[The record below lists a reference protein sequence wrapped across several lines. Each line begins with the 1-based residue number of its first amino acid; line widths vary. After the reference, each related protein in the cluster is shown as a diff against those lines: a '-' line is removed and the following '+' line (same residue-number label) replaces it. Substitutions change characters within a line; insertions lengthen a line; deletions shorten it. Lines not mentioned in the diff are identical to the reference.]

1 MKTLLIIPLTLSIF
15 FSGCSTT
22 NVAKSPIGAAVIA
35 KTSNIV
41 IDKQLHAA
49 ATKLDTGNPY
59 LHSLAVG
66 LRAVEGQI
74 LTAEDIKKIA
84 ADYGDPH
91 NQHKFKSLALNLWNV
106 IKPAAINIGW
116 AAATELA
123 AVGLQQGAVAGGN
136 QKEILA
142 VGYVENPD
150 YPAFD
155 KWMERVRQVAPR
167 FQLKL
172 NPGAEDEEEFFYL
185 YGWQTEDRSP
195 EAAVRLAKRVWSK

>member
-1 MKTLLIIPLTLSIF
+1 MKIFVLIPLTLSLF
-15 FSGCSTT
+15 FSACSTT
-22 NVAKSPIGAAVIA
+22 NIAKSPIGASVIA
-35 KTSNIV
+35 KTSNSV

-84 ADYGDPH
+84 ADYGDPS
-91 NQHKFKSLALNLWNV
+91 NKQKFKSLALNLWNV

-123 AVGLQQGAVAGGN
+123 AVGLQQGAVASGP
-136 QKEILA
+136 QA
-142 VGYVENPD
+142 VP
-150 YPAFD
+150 
-155 KWMERVRQVAPR
+155 
-167 FQLKL
+167 
-172 NPGAEDEEEFFYL
+172 
-185 YGWQTEDRSP
+185 
-195 EAAVRLAKRVWSK
+195 